1 VSASGV
7 WRPAVRHN
15 VARKV
20 LRVCGRLHTCRT
32 ATPSLHACRSHGLQ
46 PHRAWLDLPGGGGW
60 CCAPRDVRAG
70 GQRREPTRKLRLP
83 RQCRASNRGAHGR
96 YCCCTDPTATACAC
110 QHVADSPQCYLHS
123 CCCCC
128 RRSDELGVFR
138 WRCELG
144 AHHLSASHR
153 LPSLLQ
159 SRAFTSLVRA
169 SCFCVDLCSP
179 HPHSS
184 GWHTVHVL
192 QGSGERVCWPE
203 QAQLMSSLRG
213 RRCARVVS
221 CTVAQGVCE
230 PHHLTD

>member
-1 VSASGV
+1 MDCSLTALGWICPVVVAGAARLVMCELVDSAASRRGSCGCRGSAERAIEVRTDATAAAPTPPPPLAPASTWPIRRSAISIVAVVVVGAAVSFA
-7 WRPAVRHN
+7 RPAGDVSW
-15 VARKV
+15 A
-20 LRVCGRLHTCRT
+20 CTTC
-32 ATPSLHACRSHGLQ
+32 LLQ
-46 PHRAWLDLPGGGGW
+46 
-60 CCAPRDVRAG
+60 
-70 GQRREPTRKLRLP
+70 
-83 RQCRASNRGAHGR
+83 
-96 YCCCTDPTATACAC
+96 
-110 QHVADSPQCYLHS
+110 
-123 CCCCC
+123 
-128 RRSDELGVFR
+128 
-138 WRCELG
+138 
-144 AHHLSASHR
+144 